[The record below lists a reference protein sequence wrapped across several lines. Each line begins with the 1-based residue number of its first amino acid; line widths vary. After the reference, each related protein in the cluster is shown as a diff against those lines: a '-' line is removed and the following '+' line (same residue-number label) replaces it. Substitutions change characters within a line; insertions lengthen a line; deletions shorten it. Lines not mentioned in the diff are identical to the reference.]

1 MHILVWRIMPR
12 CLALLG
18 LTLLAALL
26 GGCTV
31 RMGFFV
37 RNSYPFAVSIRD
49 ANEVYG
55 TVLSGQQ
62 SQMSSGLSRYG
73 PAHLEICDLQG
84 RLVRRVG
91 ISQNQIDRIYMTSKR
106 DVAAVFLSVGPNSV
120 SVVEV
125 EDQRRAV
132 ENKVG
137 QAVVLIGP
145 LVIFMGLVF
154 RWFVA
159 YVKSNKVRRGKR
171 RLAP

>member
-1 MHILVWRIMPR
+1 MRVLGRY
-12 CLALLG
+12 LG
-18 LTLLAALL
+18 LRTLMITGVLFLTALL

-37 RNSYPFAVSIRD
+37 RNSYPFAVTVRD

-55 TVLSGQQ
+55 TVLSGGQ
-62 SQMSSGLSRYG
+62 SQMPSGLSRYG

-132 ENKVG
+132 ENRVG
-137 QAVVLIGP
+137 QAVVLIGL
-145 LVIFMGLVF
+145 LVIFMGLVC
-154 RWFVA
+154 WWLVA
-159 YVKSNKVRRGKR
+159 YRTYLKARAR
-171 RLAP
+171 RLK